1 MKRILEQLN
10 PKAFQTLTSGQR
22 ASLVRTFQSA
32 ASKED
37 LTESEAVYFLNLL
50 GCSKAKL
57 PKIVPIGLS
66 LKMLKISY
74 PLTEDGTL
82 PRFCIRWPHSAM
94 ILSTDCLIQNS
105 LAFLKTENEF
115 LLSLEDILEAEP
127 DEKYFLSPQQTE
139 KILLSL

>member
-1 MKRILEQLN
+1 M
-10 PKAFQTLTSGQR
+10 PKNA
-22 ASLVRTFQSA
+22 
-32 ASKED
+32 
-37 LTESEAVYFLNLL
+37 
-50 GCSKAKL
+50 
-57 PKIVPIGLS
+57 PIGLS

-74 PLTEDGTL
+74 PLTEDGIL

-139 KILLSL
+139 KVLSNL